1 MSEQQQSP
9 GRSVA
14 GRLYDRVTGA
24 PGNVLA
30 MLRRAKDHGGHEREI
45 VLLVVKSTIA
55 AVVSWALANQ
65 LGMSS
70 ATFAPF
76 SALLVVQST
85 VYRSVLNSLRF
96 VAAVLAGVV
105 VAGAVGPLLGQH
117 LVSFALLIFVGL
129 LIGQWNR
136 LGSQGSQVPVAAI
149 FAYSSMSTG
158 QLSMLGDIVLAVLVG
173 AGVGVITNM
182 VIAPPMRTRDAAQG
196 VLEMSRSI
204 REVLTDVAAGLRQG
218 VPSTEY
224 AEDWLRRAR
233 NLDDTLARARS
244 SIEHGAESVQFNPR
258 RLLLPRSTP
267 TSFAGYRTAADALSR
282 AAEQVRSVTYELTF
296 TAGDE
301 QRRGD
306 QYAEFLKF
314 YAELLDRAVEATDDI
329 GHPDNEDGTGYS
341 GLDEHVEQGR
351 QVFRRLAEQV
361 QDKELDSPDQW
372 PAYGALIT
380 NAQRLLD
387 EFDHAQRRGAVPA
400 RTS

>member
-1 MSEQQQSP
+1 MSEYQRANSTS
-9 GRSVA
+9 RA
-14 GRLYDRVTGA
+14 TRLHDRVTGA
-24 PGNVLA
+24 PGNLVTL
-30 MLRRAKDHGGHEREI
+30 LCRAKDHGGHEREV
-45 VLLVVKSTIA
+45 VLLVVKSSIA

-96 VAAVLAGVV
+96 VAAVLAGVI

-117 LVSFALLIFVGL
+117 LGSFALLMLIGL

-136 LGSQGSQVPVAAI
+136 LGSQGAQVPVAAI

-158 QLSMLGDIVLAVLVG
+158 QLSMLGDIVLAVLLG
-173 AGVGVITNM
+173 AGLGVITNM
-182 VIAPPMRTRDAAQG
+182 VLAPPMRYRDAAQG
-196 VLEMSRSI
+196 VLEMSQSI
-204 REVLTDVAAGLRQG
+204 REVLTDVAAGLRDG
-218 VPSTEY
+218 VPSTED
-224 AEDWLRRAR
+224 AEDWLRRSR
-233 NLDDTLARARS
+233 NLDETVSRARS

-258 RLLLPRSTP
+258 RLLMSRSAT

-296 TAGDE
+296 TARDE
-301 QRRGD
+301 RRGVD
-306 QYAEFLKF
+306 QYADFLNS
-314 YAELLDRAVEATDDI
+314 YADLLDRAVEATDDL

-351 QVFRRLAEQV
+351 EIFRQLAAQVE
-361 QDKELDSPDQW
+361 DKEFDSPDQW

-387 EFDHAQRRGAVPA
+387 EFDHAQRCGAVPS

>member
-1 MSEQQQSP
+1 MSD
-9 GRSVA
+9 RCDTTA
-14 GRLYDRVTGA
+14 GASEYETGHTGI
-24 PGNVLA
+24 P
-30 MLRRAKDHGGHEREI
+30 LRRAKDHGGREREV

-55 AVVSWALANQ
+55 AVASWALANQ

-96 VAAVLAGVV
+96 VAAVLAGVI

-117 LVSFALLIFVGL
+117 IGSFALMIFVGL
-129 LIGQWNR
+129 LIGRWNR

-149 FAYSSMSTG
+149 FAYSSISTG
-158 QLSMLGDIVLAVLVG
+158 QLAMLGDIALAVLLG
-173 AGVGVITNM
+173 AGVGVLVNM
-182 VIAPPMRTRDAAQG
+182 LLAPPVRTRDAAQG

-204 REVLTDVAAGLRQG
+204 REVLTDVAGGLRQG
-218 VPSTEY
+218 VPSTED
-224 AEDWLRRAR
+224 AEDWLRRSR
-233 NLDDTLARARS
+233 NLDRTLSRARS

-258 RLLLPRSTP
+258 RLLMSRSAT
-267 TSFAGYRTAADALSR
+267 TSFAGYRTAAEALSR

-296 TAGDE
+296 TARDE
-301 QRRGD
+301 QRRGE
-306 QYAEFLKF
+306 QYAEFLQS
-314 YAELLDRAVEATDDI
+314 YADLLDRAVEATDDL
-329 GHPDNEDGTGYS
+329 GQPDNEDGTGYS

-351 QVFRRLAEQV
+351 EIFRRLAEQV
-361 QDKELDSPDQW
+361 ENKEFDSPDQW

-387 EFDHAQRRGAVPA
+387 EFDHAQRRGAVPRGA
-400 RTS
+400 V